1 MEREDLRIS
10 KRENIRYAGRARTAF
25 FVHAWNET
33 AQAYVFAGQF
43 TAIGHDASEEQCR
56 QAAHIALAEQDD
68 GSDGND

>member
-33 AQAYVFAGQF
+33 AQAYVFAGQH
-43 TAIGHDASEEQCR
+43 TAPGHDASEEQCR
-56 QAAHIALAEQDD
+56 QAAARAMLESDD
-68 GSDGND
+68 